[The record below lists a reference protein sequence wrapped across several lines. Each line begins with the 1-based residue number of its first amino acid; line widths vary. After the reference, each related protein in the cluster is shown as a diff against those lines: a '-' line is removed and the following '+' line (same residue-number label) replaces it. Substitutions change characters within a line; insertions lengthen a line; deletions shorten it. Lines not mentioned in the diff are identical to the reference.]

1 MNFNQQFFRYLVCI
15 TFLFTFPCF
24 SNAQN
29 LIQLKSELQKVK
41 QKQDSLLVLIEKA
54 QLNEIILNLK
64 KVGYPKSTQSLD
76 IAEHSAMV
84 LGFNCEKKL
93 AAWSFHILTPDVAFG
108 KISRSNDF
116 RNDSL
121 IDCQTAI
128 ESDYFITQKLPDGT
142 SKFDG
147 FGFDR
152 GHLAPS
158 ADFRWSAKA
167 LSESYFYSNMT
178 PQVPEFNRES
188 WAELES
194 LMRRIADQDP
204 KDYYIVTGPILE
216 DSLKFIEKSIHQIP
230 IPRRHYKIIADLTEN
245 QPKGMA
251 FLMPNE
257 LCKNPLSSYVVSID
271 SIEKITGLDF
281 FPNLSADLQV
291 KIETKSNFENWKTQK
306 SNGDVEPF
314 PALSLKKG
322 QFNTDQATSK
332 VGQKVSIVGKVVI
345 AKYIAKSNATFLN
358 LDKQF
363 PNQNFTICIWK
374 DGMRNFSYQPIELEG
389 ETIVVTGIVQLDKN
403 GIPSITVEW
412 EKQIEVLE

>member
-1 MNFNQQFFRYLVCI
+1 MNVSFKIKKYLFLGLFSLFN
-15 TFLFTFPCF
+15 PCF

-41 QKQDSLLVLIEKA
+41 HKQDSLLALIEKA

-64 KVGYPKSTQSLD
+64 KVGYPKSTQSID

-93 AAWSFHILTPDVAFG
+93 AAWSFHILTPEVAFG

-121 IDCQTAI
+121 IKCQTGI
-128 ESDYFITQKLPDGT
+128 ESDYFITQKLPDGS

-188 WAELES
+188 WAELEA
-194 LMRRIADQDP
+194 LVRRIADQDP

-230 IPRRHYKIIADLTEN
+230 IPRRHFKIVVDLSEN

-251 FLMPNE
+251 FLMPNS
-257 LCKNPLSSYVVSID
+257 LCINPLSSYVVSID

-281 FPNLSADLQV
+281 FPNLSVDLQAQ
-291 KIETKSNFENWKTQK
+291 IEAKSNFESWKTQK
-306 SNGDVEPF
+306 STGDIEPI
-314 PALSLKKG
+314 PALTLKKG
-322 QFNTDQATSK
+322 QFNTYQAATK
-332 VGQKVSIVGKVVI
+332 VGQKVSIVGKVVS
-345 AKYIAKSNATFLN
+345 AKYISKSNATFLN

-374 DGMRNFSYQPIELEG
+374 DGMRNFSYKPEELEG
-389 ETIVVTGIVQLDKN
+389 ETVVVTGVVQLDKN

>member
-1 MNFNQQFFRYLVCI
+1 MKLNSQFKKYLFWV
-15 TFLFTFPCF
+15 LFTLFNPCF
-24 SNAQN
+24 SIAQN
-29 LIQLKSELQKVK
+29 LVQLQTELQKVK
-41 QKQDSLLVLIEKA
+41 RKEDSLRVLIEKS
-54 QLNEIILNLK
+54 QLNDIILNLK
-64 KVGYPKSTQSLD
+64 KVGFPKSSQNLY

-121 IDCQTAI
+121 IECQTGT

-142 SKFDG
+142 LKYDSY
-147 FGFDR
+147 GFDR

-158 ADFRWSAKA
+158 ADFRWSKKA

-178 PQVPEFNRES
+178 PQAPEFNRES
-188 WAELES
+188 WAELEG

-204 KDYYIVTGPILE
+204 KDYYIITGPILE
-216 DSLKFIEKSIHQIP
+216 DSLKFIEKSIHHIP
-230 IPRRHYKIIADLTEN
+230 IPLRHYKIIVDLTEN

-251 FLMPNE
+251 FLMPNS

-281 FPNLSADLQV
+281 FPNLSVDLQAQ
-291 KIETKSNFENWKTQK
+291 IEAKANFESWKTQK
-306 SNGDVEPF
+306 SNGDVEPI
-314 PALSLKKG
+314 PALTLKKG
-322 QFNTDQATSK
+322 QFNTYQAATK
-332 VGQKVSIVGKVVI
+332 VGQKVSIIGKVVS
-345 AKYIAKSNATFLN
+345 AKYISKSNATFLN

-374 DGMRNFSYQPIELEG
+374 DGMRNFSYIPEELDG
-389 ETIVVTGIVQLDKN
+389 ETVVVTGVVQLDKN